1 MPRLRSGSF
10 RVSIYMNERVSRGL
24 RGRRTGVETHAR
36 AQVHSW
42 AAFFI
47 AATAG
52 GLRARAGPEPSGQG
66 AEVRRRLSL

>member
-1 MPRLRSGSF
+1 MPRLRLGSF
-10 RVSIYMNERVSRGL
+10 QLSIYITERVSRRL
-24 RGRRTGVETHAR
+24 RARRAGVETHAR